1 MEAGVEV
8 EGGATEA
15 APAANADPAIGGGA
29 GGAESVHEGGCK
41 AGAETGGGAE
51 VYRGC
56 KEAQREA
63 PPRVCAA
70 SPPSFLDQEGVGEVA
85 VAVRGLSTS
94 RGEGNCTT
102 AP

>member
-1 MEAGVEV
+1 MQRAYTKAGVRRV
-8 EGGATEA
+8 QRRR
-15 APAANADPAIGGGA
+15 
-29 GGAESVHEGGCK
+29 CK
-41 AGAETGGGAE
+41 AGAE